1 MPNVADWIG
10 GMSVTAPWVLSVH
23 CGRQWPHNELQYHQ
37 LIDTSQ
43 LLTSRLL
50 LIMTLTHV
58 SIAIATTCI
67 FTFTWLPTPGL
78 PLHTWL
84 TFTHLNYFYT
94 PGLPLY
100 TSITF
105 THLSYL
111 YTPRLPLHTRLT
123 FTHLGYLYTPGLPL
137 SYVELRVECYCL
149 FSFTRRLNVVQ
160 SVWVCCVKCYN
171 VTAQQCS

>member
-137 SYVELRVECYCL
+137 HTWVTFILCWTSCRMLLLILIHKKIECGTKCL
-149 FSFTRRLNVVQ
+149 GVLCKVL
-160 SVWVCCVKCYN
+160 
-171 VTAQQCS
+171 